1 MLNDRVLYYSGAM
14 RALACVGRRV
24 LCGGACGP
32 GGSGAL
38 GTPGGSG
45 ALGTSGGSGALG
57 TPGGEARWA
66 RAALAGVAVA
76 AKRGADRAVS
86 ERLTALPDAVK
97 QVQAKS
103 LHYTW
108 TSPLLS
114 GIHHGQN

>member
-1 MLNDRVLYYSGAM
+1 MSNDRVLYYSGAM

-38 GTPGGSG
+38 GTP
-45 ALGTSGGSGALG
+45 GGSGALG

-97 QVQAKS
+97 QVLVKS

-108 TSPLLS
+108 TSPLLNDS
-114 GIHHGQN
+114 HHGRN